1 MIQALIDAFENDISN
16 CLIET
21 NSILIEVF
29 DCYDCT
35 PDQQRSYIKLENNQP
50 VHFTLN
56 NSQGANLVFTALDNC
71 ILRSHELSRCD
82 FILGNF
88 DKLYFVEIKQINRG
102 QRRQARTNAIQQ
114 LISSIL
120 LFRAKINLSNTEL
133 IAVICLKA
141 KQVHPLQSATRA
153 ADMVAFKENYN
164 AFLMEGQS
172 HIF

>member
-1 MIQALIDAFENDISN
+1 MIQALINAFENNISN

-35 PDQQRSYIKLENNQP
+35 PDQQRSYIKVEYNQP

-56 NSQGANLVFTALDNC
+56 NSREANLVFAALDNC

-82 FILGNF
+82 FLLGNF
-88 DKLYFVEIKQINRG
+88 EKLYFVEIKQVNKG
-102 QRRQARTNAIQQ
+102 QRRQARTDAIQQ
-114 LISSIL
+114 LHSSIL
-120 LFRAKINLSNTEL
+120 LLRGKINLSDTEL

-164 AFLMEGQS
+164 AILMEGQS
-172 HIF
+172 HTF